1 MNSQLPSRQTVWC
14 NLLERVHL
22 CVIKRVK
29 KLCQRNKNSLYKI
42 THNMSSFQASS
53 TLYSPEYY
61 KSGHSVGQNMYIVN
75 TSTGHTC
82 HTFESVHTA
91 HKLTN
96 KQMHKQEQED
106 DRRHK
111 EQVQKRHKAMM
122 DRRHGHG
129 HD

>member
-1 MNSQLPSRQTVWC
+1 
-14 NLLERVHL
+14 
-22 CVIKRVK
+22 
-29 KLCQRNKNSLYKI
+29 
-42 THNMSSFQASS
+42 MSSFQASS

-61 KSGHSVGQNMYIVN
+61 KSGHSVDQNMYIVN
-75 TSTGHTC
+75 TST
-82 HTFESVHTA
+82 FKSVHAIPYAQT
-91 HKLTN
+91 T

-129 HD
+129 DD

>member
-1 MNSQLPSRQTVWC
+1 
-14 NLLERVHL
+14 
-22 CVIKRVK
+22 
-29 KLCQRNKNSLYKI
+29 
-42 THNMSSFQASS
+42 MSSFQASS

-61 KSGHSVGQNMYIVN
+61 KSGHSVDQNMYIVN
-75 TSTGHTC
+75 TSTGHTG
-82 HTFESVHTA
+82 HTLKSVHAIPYAQTR
-91 HKLTN
+91 

-129 HD
+129 DD